1 MGTLSERLARVAARQ
16 TCRLTHHGRKTGKP
30 YQVTIWFMVEGER
43 VYLATANAA
52 RQWVRN
58 IRHDARVMLEMGGE
72 RFAGRVEPLDEPDA
86 IRHVMGLVTG
96 KYWYLR
102 PFLGVAQLLG
112 LDPTPDASFVVHLI
126 DEPVPAS

>member
-1 MGTLSERLARVAARQ
+1 MGTLSQRLARVAARQ
-16 TCRLTHHGRKTGKP
+16 TCRLTHHGRKTGKA

-58 IRHDARVMLEMGGE
+58 VRHDARVMLEMGGE
-72 RFAGRVEPLDEPDA
+72 RFTGRVEALDEPEA
-86 IRHVMGLVTG
+86 IRHVMRLVAE

-102 PFLGVAQLLG
+102 PFLGIAQLLG
-112 LDPTPDASFVVHLI
+112 LDPTPDASFVVRLS
-126 DEPVPAS
+126 DELAPAS